1 MTRVRGADV
10 GHPSGKGRNKF
21 RGIMV
26 KTTAVRFLMGP
37 DANFKHMSQEVRN
50 NRKGRTKETQT

>member
-1 MTRVRGADV
+1 MTSVRAADV
-10 GHPSGKGRNKF
+10 GHPSGKGRNTF

-26 KTTAVRFLMGP
+26 KTRAVGSLLGP

-50 NRKGRTKETQT
+50 NRKGQT